1 MSKLHIK
8 KVHASASRYKETGAG
23 GVDVSHIVVNTFKGQ
38 FLLFNY
44 YNFLSE
50 YHREPK
56 NVDDFFDGLQVMKTN
71 NKIENFLVNK
81 K

>member
-1 MSKLHIK
+1 MSKLYIK
-8 KVHASASRYKETGAG
+8 KIHASASRYKETGAG

-44 YNFLSE
+44 YDFLSE

-56 NVDDFFDGLQVMKTN
+56 NIDDFFDGLQAKKTSD
-71 NKIENFLVNK
+71 KIDKYLFDK